1 LTLKNSK
8 LLSFVFVA
16 ITCTFKNFK
25 LNTVKLKYIR
35 IYLKILL
42 EIFIIFG
49 LHFIFILWLLSIDPY
64 LYRLEDF
71 IAGLI
76 WAAVLPHLAQSHWSY
91 YIVWFINLYLCLI
104 DLIAGLI
111 LIPIIPNLVHNHWVL
126 ENWLNRTQIINY
138 FLIICLIAKFG
149 QLLVLSY
156 FWARFFILSLLII
169 WS

>member
-1 LTLKNSK
+1 M
-8 LLSFVFVA
+8 
-16 ITCTFKNFK
+16 
-25 LNTVKLKYIR
+25 R
-35 IYLKILL
+35 IYLKALL
-42 EIFIIFG
+42 EIFIIFS
-49 LHFIFILWLLSIDPY
+49 LNYIFVLWLLSINPH

-71 IAGLI
+71 LVGLM
-76 WAAVLPHLAQSHWSY
+76 WVAVLSRLAQSHWSY
-91 YIVWFINLYLCLI
+91 YILWFINLYLGLI
-104 DLIAGLI
+104 DMIPALI

-156 FWARFFILSLLII
+156 FWALFFILSLLII

>member
-1 LTLKNSK
+1 MI
-8 LLSFVFVA
+8 LSFHFPKSFKIFLKTYLIVFVA

-49 LHFIFILWLLSIDPY
+49 LHFIFVLWLLSIDPY

-76 WAAVLPHLAQSHWSY
+76 
-91 YIVWFINLYLCLI
+91 
-104 DLIAGLI
+104 
-111 LIPIIPNLVHNHWVL
+111 
-126 ENWLNRTQIINY
+126 
-138 FLIICLIAKFG
+138 
-149 QLLVLSY
+149 
-156 FWARFFILSLLII
+156 
-169 WS
+169 